1 MFNALAY
8 YVSMLYKPPKCFI
21 RLSTARRKAS
31 DGMRKSMSPTRRQ
44 GYDSFF
50 FVAKVPPKS
59 YSVCPWQVF
68 QPGLLFVGK
77 ARSLPLGAPL
87 R

>member
-1 MFNALAY
+1 MDNALAY

-21 RLSTARRKAS
+21 TLSTARRKAS
-31 DGMRKSMSPTRRQ
+31 DGMRKSMSPTKRQ

-50 FVAKVPPKS
+50 FVAKVSSKS
-59 YSVCPWQVF
+59 YSVRPWRAF
-68 QPGLLFVGK
+68 QSGLLLVGK